1 MSKALFLNE
10 IVFWTFSLYLYVYF
24 TDKKYASHKI
34 EIGEIKWQK
43 ESYHQGFLLEKM
55 TFPS

>member
-10 IVFWTFSLYLYVYF
+10 IVFWTFSLYVYF

-43 ESYHQGFLLEKM
+43 ESYPLGFLLEKM